1 MPPANSTDQPA
12 ANQTT
17 CNHCGLPVPPG
28 LIDPESELQFCCNG
42 CQTVYN
48 ILHTSGLDNY
58 YKVRDSVNPDAE
70 PAASTGSSYEELDD
84 PLFQSTWVT
93 QENESTAE
101 VELLLEGMHCAAC
114 VWLIERLPRVADG
127 VIEARANIRR
137 RTVCVRYNPD
147 HIKLSAVAQSLD
159 KLGYAAHPARGK
171 EARELRIREDR
182 KFLIRVAL
190 AGALAGNIMLLAIAL
205 YGGTFSGITDAWRTT
220 FRYYSMVLGLI
231 VLIFPGRIFFTGAIA
246 ALRTRTAHLDIPIA
260 LALFVAGVWGTVNT
274 IQGIGEIYFDSVAVL
289 VFLLLVGRWIQHRQQ
304 RAASD
309 SVELMLTLTPS
320 SATLIDESGNTKRVP
335 IETLEAGMSV
345 LVNPG
350 ESFPADGVITDG
362 TTTIDNALLT
372 GESVPI
378 ESGPSDQALAGATNL
393 SSPVTV
399 RVQAVGEHTRIGK
412 LMNLVAR
419 ASEQKSPVVRAAD
432 RIAGYFV
439 VIVITLALGTFAYW
453 AWTTNITT
461 GIEHATALLIVTCP
475 CALGLATPMAMSIA
489 LGRSARSGMLIKS
502 ATVLEQLAR
511 TSSPAGKMLLDKTG
525 TLTQGATTVI
535 DIQGNESLLP
545 LAAAIEQS
553 SNHPI
558 ARAIVNAAD
567 SSLPTATN
575 ITQHTAQGI
584 TGEVNNQHLT
594 IGSIS
599 FVTKHTG
606 AIIPDDLQPKVVRL
620 IDRALTP
627 IMVHASPS
635 NSIAII
641 GVGDQLRDDA
651 QSAASDLQQRGW
663 ELSVCSGDHP
673 RIVETIANQ
682 LNIES
687 HEGGVTP
694 ETKAQRIAESK
705 EHRHSTST
713 PVVMVGD
720 GINDAAALASADVGI
735 AVHGGAEA
743 SLEAADVYLVHAGLS
758 PIVKLIDLS
767 RSTMSTIRLCMVVS
781 IMYNTIAAT
790 LAVTGVIDA
799 LIAAIL
805 MPISSLTVV
814 AICTRAGKNTQTSH
828 QPPEPR

>member
-1 MPPANSTDQPA
+1 MSADQSASSP
-12 ANQTT
+12 TP
-17 CNHCGLPVPPG
+17 CNHCGLPVPQG
-28 LIDPESELQFCCNG
+28 LIDPDSDHQFCCNG
-42 CQTVYN
+42 CKTVYN
-48 ILHTSGLDNY
+48 ILHSSGLDNY
-58 YKVRDSVNPDAE
+58 YKVRAAVDPTAE
-70 PAASTGSSYEELDD
+70 PAATTGSNYEELDD
-84 PLFQSTWVT
+84 TLFQYTWVT
-93 QENESTAE
+93 NEDDSTAE

-127 VIEARANIRR
+127 VIDARANIRR

-147 HIKLSAVAQSLD
+147 HIKLSQVAQSLD

-171 EARELRIREDR
+171 EARAIRIKEDR

-205 YGGTFSGITDAWRTT
+205 YGGTFSGISDAWRTT
-220 FRYYSMVLGLI
+220 FRYYSMALGLI
-231 VLIFPGRIFFTGAIA
+231 VLIFPGRIFFTGALA

-260 LALFVAGVWGTVNT
+260 LALLVAGLWGTVNT
-274 IQGIGEIYFDSVAVL
+274 IQGTGEIYFDSVAVL

-345 LVNPG
+345 RVNPG
-350 ESFPADGVITDG
+350 ESFPADGIITDG
-362 TTTIDNALLT
+362 ITTIDNALLT
-372 GESVPI
+372 GESVPV

-399 RVQAVGEHTRIGK
+399 RVQAVGEHSRIGK

-439 VIVITLALGTFAYW
+439 IIVITLATATFAYW
-453 AWTTNITT
+453 SLTTNITT

-475 CALGLATPMAMSIA
+475 CALGLATPMAMSVA

-502 ATVLEQLAR
+502 ATVLEQLAK
-511 TSSPAGKMLLDKTG
+511 PGKMLLDKTG
-525 TLTQGATTVI
+525 TLTQGANTLI
-535 DIQGNESLLP
+535 DTHGDATLLP
-545 LAAAIEQS
+545 LAAAIEQY

-558 ARAIVNAAD
+558 ARAITRSID
-567 SSLPTATN
+567 SAVETDLPTATN

-584 TGEVNNQHLT
+584 SGDVDGQHLT
-594 IGSIS
+594 IGSVA
-599 FVTKHTG
+599 FVTKHTNTQ
-606 AIIPDDLQPKVVRL
+606 IPDDLQPKLVRL
-620 IDRALTP
+620 LDRALTP
-627 IMVHASPS
+627 ILIHAAPS
-635 NSIAII
+635 NRLALI
-641 GVGDQLRDDA
+641 GIGDQLREDA
-651 QSAASDLQQRGW
+651 QSASSDLQNRGW
-663 ELSVCSGDHP
+663 ELAVCSGDHP
-673 RIVETIANQ
+673 RIVESIAHQ
-682 LNIES
+682 LQIES

-694 ETKAQRIAESK
+694 ETKAQRIAQSK
-705 EHRHSTST
+705 ESRRSPSV

-743 SLEAADVYLVHAGLS
+743 SLEAADVYLVHPGLT
-758 PIVKLIDLS
+758 PIVNLIDLS
-767 RSTMSTIRLCMVVS
+767 RSTMSTIRLCLVVS
-781 IMYNTIAAT
+781 IVYNSIAAT
-790 LAVTGVIDA
+790 LAMTGVINA

-814 AICTRAGKNTQTSH
+814 AICTRAGKNTQSTHS
-828 QPPEPR
+828 QSEPS